1 MKKLFA
7 LLLVL
12 CMLLSL
18 TACKKPA
25 DNEGTGTGAAA
36 NNEDTEW
43 TYIHVENTGNFQLEE
58 LDTGTGIAGVN
69 KEILNNDDLIN
80 PEKFAGKKIQIYGYD
95 GEMYE
100 DIDNADWLSFIWMVR
115 AAVDEWATL
124 NQVEVEYVGG
134 YDQSVILSD
143 INAGGKPDLLLYC
156 DKFPLPAVTGIARAF
171 TQEEYDELKKTTGAY
186 YLDMLNYKG
195 ESYGVQSPWSGG
207 ALCYYNATQYEKYG
221 VKSPGEY
228 FMEDNWNWDTYEKAI
243 TEITR
248 DIDGD
253 GVVDLYGSGTV
264 FVTMP
269 DIYVRKLDENGKLVS
284 LIRES
289 EEYQRFCEIFY
300 KACQETKA
308 SGDYNTCY
316 IATSPR
322 PATSTGDAEWYNFA
336 HLHRELANGDT
347 IRVVPVPKYKND
359 SESYYGHTPVFSSI
373 MTSCDEPEATLS
385 LINYTMRV
393 GMRYISDY
401 SLGLYKC
408 NYEGIR
414 GASKYAHDW
423 KVRFAEEVANREKAF
438 NSLTDWD
445 QELYQKMQDY
455 VLNAD
460 QHYITMYYPDADDN
474 GGNGVFNNETSK
486 LPPAS
491 SIPLVAAREEAWMQV
506 YNEKYAK

>member
-7 LLLVL
+7 LLLVF

-25 DNEGTGTGAAA
+25 DNDGTGTGVAAN

-43 TYIHVENTGNFQLEE
+43 TYIHVENTGNFNVDE
-58 LDTGTGIAGVN
+58 LDTGTGIASVN

-80 PEKFAGKKIQIYGYD
+80 PDKFAGKKIQIYGYD
-95 GEMYE
+95 SEEYE

-124 NQVEVEYVGG
+124 NKVEVEYVGG

-156 DKFPLPAVTGIARAF
+156 NKFPLPAMTGITRAF
-171 TQEEYDELKKTTGAY
+171 TQEEYDELARTTGAY
-186 YLDMLNYKG
+186 YLDMLKFKG
-195 ESYGVQSPWSGG
+195 ESHGVQSPWSGG
-207 ALCYYNATQYEKYG
+207 TLCYYNKTQFEKYG

-253 GVVDLYGSGTV
+253 GVIDLYGSGTIFWLTAPPYSLV
-264 FVTMP
+264 ME
-269 DIYVRKLDENGKLVS
+269 DSGKLTS
-284 LIRES
+284 TMRES
-289 EEYQRFCEIFY
+289 EEYMRYLDLYY
-300 KACQETKA
+300 KAVNETKA
-308 SGDYNTCY
+308 SGEYKTAY
-316 IATSPR
+316 LATSPR
-322 PATSTGDAEWYNFA
+322 PATSFGDAEWYNFA
-336 HLHRELANGDT
+336 HLHRNLANGD
-347 IRVVPVPKYKND
+347 IIEVVPVPRYSND
-359 SESYYGHTPVFSSI
+359 SFTYYHHTPVFSSI
-373 MTSCDEPEATLS
+373 LTSCDEPEATLS
-385 LINYTMRV
+385 LLNYTLRV

-423 KVRFAEEVANREKAF
+423 KVRFAEEVATRQAAF
-438 NSLTDWD
+438 NELTEWD

-455 VLNAD
+455 VLGAD
-460 QHYITMYYPDADDN
+460 LHYTGY
-474 GGNGVFNNETSK
+474 VFNDDSGSSTEEAGK
-486 LPPAS
+486 LPAAS
-491 SIPLVAAREEAWMQV
+491 AMPLIASRHEAWVQS
-506 YNEKYAK
+506 YNEKYAN